1 MSPPRN
7 PAALDALSLSTA
19 CLLIDG
25 VAAGTAARRDALGA
39 RTVDSS
45 RPSSPAQIR
54 KKNQMQRV
62 LWKTRKPSSDPP
74 TPDLSS
80 FQIAAKISNQ
90 RRGLGGSSSKPSQQ
104 SLATNSSFATAN
116 EIVTPAASY
125 FVDSSDEETNAESLK
140 YPADPLDR
148 ILAQTESESTPTE
161 IFISNLPSD
170 EENMP
175 SKKKSSSKV
184 SAPVPEPVVEPSPVV
199 AAAPAEVKAEVV
211 FESESAHFDV
221 AQTAYGAYKDLW
233 CWGKTLP
240 VISNVLGLTEDVTSK
255 VLSAAVKMDL
265 PSIDEKVAV
274 PHLKKLDDEVV
285 TPAILAVWGVIEP
298 AVGKTD
304 EMIVKPVMTEV
315 VPRILGPLGMF
326 KDDKKDEAVPA
337 LN

>member
-1 MSPPRN
+1 
-7 PAALDALSLSTA
+7 
-19 CLLIDG
+19 
-25 VAAGTAARRDALGA
+25 
-39 RTVDSS
+39 
-45 RPSSPAQIR
+45 
-54 KKNQMQRV
+54 MQRV
-62 LWKTRKPSSDPP
+62 WSKRKSPRKPSPDPP

-116 EIVTPAASY
+116 EVITPAASY
-125 FVDSSDEETNAESLK
+125 FVDSSDEETNEESLT
-140 YPADPLDR
+140 YPTDPLDR
-148 ILAQTESESTPTE
+148 LSTQAESEFTE
-161 IFISNLPSD
+161 QIFFSNLPSD

-175 SKKKSSSKV
+175 SKKKSSSKITPV
-184 SAPVPEPVVEPSPVV
+184 SDFNAPVPEPVPAPTPVV
-199 AAAPAEVKAEVV
+199 AAAPVEVKAEVV
-211 FESESAHFDV
+211 AKTESAHFDV

-265 PSIDEKVAV
+265 PSLDEKVAV

-298 AVGKTD
+298 AVEKAE
-304 EMIVKPVMTEV
+304 EMIIKPVMTEV
-315 VPRILGPLGMF
+315 VPRILSPLGMF
-326 KDDKKDEAVPA
+326 KDDKNDEAVPA